1 MASADVVVI
10 GAGLSGLSAGIALAE
25 AGASVF
31 LAAKGMAAT
40 HWSHGALD
48 IAAPPRAETARQGLR
63 WLAADEQH
71 PYHRLAGDVEG
82 ALAALRGWLAAAGLP
97 YEGGLDTPFA
107 PLVTPIGGVR
117 PVSIAPSAQLAAL
130 QPWGGDEG
138 LLLVD
143 FERFRDAWAAYAARN
158 AAVVPWQGTRP
169 ARIQALSVELP
180 ALDRVHNLSSLDLA
194 HFFDDPAWRARAL
207 EAIRRAL
214 PRTGSWRI
222 GLPAVL
228 GLDAHAEVLRDAQR
242 SLGHPLFEVPGLPPS
257 VPGLR
262 LFEALRGRLLAA
274 GARFQFGFPVVEVE
288 RDGARIVA
296 IHTEG
301 ASRTLRL
308 VADRFVLASGG
319 IAGGGLRGER
329 DGTLR
334 DSVLGLALSGP
345 ARAGWFDDD
354 FLATQHPIEAAG
366 FTVDDQLRPLAAD
379 GTPAAENVHVVGS
392 ALGGMHYLAQRCG
405 DGVAIASAAR
415 AARCAI
421 GPSATVRGA
430 A

>member
-10 GAGLSGLSAGIALAE
+10 GAGLSGLSAGISLAE

-31 LAAKGMAAT
+31 VAAKGMAAT

-48 IAAPPRAETARQGLR
+48 IAAPPRAENARQGLR
-63 WLAADEQH
+63 WLSADERH
-71 PYHRLAGDVEG
+71 PYHRLAGEAEA
-82 ALAALRGWLAAAGLP
+82 ALAVLQGRLATAGLP

-107 PLVTPIGGVR
+107 SVVTPIGGVR
-117 PVSIAPSAQLAAL
+117 PVSVAPSAQLAAL
-130 QPWGGDEG
+130 EPWGGDEG
-138 LLLVD
+138 LLLVG
-143 FERFRDAWAAYAARN
+143 FERFRDGWAEYAARN
-158 AAVVPWQGTRP
+158 AAGVAWQATRP
-169 ARIQALSVELP
+169 ARIHGLQVELP
-180 ALDRVHNLSSLDLA
+180 TLDRVHNLSSLDLA

-207 EAIRRAL
+207 QAIRVAL
-214 PRTGSWRI
+214 PRTGRWRI

-228 GLDAHAEVLRDAQR
+228 GLDAHAQVLHDAQEA
-242 SLGHPLFEVPGLPPS
+242 LGHPLFEVPGLPPS

-262 LFEALRGRLLAA
+262 LFEALRRRLLAA

-288 RDGARIVA
+288 RDGSRVVA
-296 IHTEG
+296 VHTES

-319 IAGGGLRGER
+319 IAGGGLVGER

-334 DSVLGLALSGP
+334 DSVLGLALPGP
-345 ARAGWFDDD
+345 ARAAWFDDD

-366 FTVDDQLRPLAAD
+366 FAVDDDLRPLAAD
-379 GTPAAENVHVVGS
+379 GSPAVENVHVVGS
-392 ALGGMHYLAQRCG
+392 ALGGMHYLHERCG